1 MKKRTKQQCPCGSR
15 ESASQC
21 CRPFLRGQATPSP
34 EQLMRSRYT
43 AYALGEVG
51 YILATTHPLGP
62 QFRLDSAAWESDVQ
76 RFCQRTQFERLHVRK
91 VEHAPGSTQAWVTFS
106 AHILQDNE
114 ALSMN
119 ERSEFQMI
127 GSRWFYHSGESV
139 AAMDG
144 YNESSTTVDGAQ

>member
-1 MKKRTKQQCPCGSR
+1 
-15 ESASQC
+15 
-21 CRPFLRGQATPSP
+21 
-34 EQLMRSRYT
+34 MRSRYT
-43 AYALGEVG
+43 AYALGDVG

-62 QFRLDSAAWESDVQ
+62 QFRLDSEEWELDVR

-91 VEHAPGSTQAWVTFS
+91 VEHAPGAAQAWVTFS

-114 ALSMN
+114 ALSIN

-139 AAMDG
+139 NAMDEI
-144 YNESSTTVDGAQ
+144 NESSIKVDGAQ